1 MALFQPN
8 FTHTHVLNNYTHVDH
23 FWCLIS
29 KYTEYMAQ
37 IPLGSLRLDSTRL
50 DMFDVSSPYI
60 LAVSSLSN
68 STARLAGHV
77 KLDWLDLLDT
87 LVWTSSTCRTC
98 RVVSSQDVT
107 IQVEFGLM
115 ITFCRGD
122 PPGRRTTRPTRQMSV
137 RRCITN
143 IYTPLRGHRRSQ
155 CPA

>member
-50 DMFDVSSPYI
+50 DTFDVSSPYI

-68 STARLAGHV
+68 STARLARHARLD
-77 KLDWLDLLDT
+77 KLNM
-87 LVWTSSTCRTC
+87 SN
-98 RVVSSQDVT
+98 VSSG
-107 IQVEFGLM
+107 VES
-115 ITFCRGD
+115 RRDD
-122 PPGRRTTRPTRQMSV
+122 PSGIWAYDNILPWRPTWSADHSAHPANARLPRDPI
-137 RRCITN
+137 RRCITT